1 MNSSELLRVGV
12 IWRALEDGQMDL
24 LDLYDIS

>member
-12 IWRALEDGQMDL
+12 IWRVLEDGQMDL